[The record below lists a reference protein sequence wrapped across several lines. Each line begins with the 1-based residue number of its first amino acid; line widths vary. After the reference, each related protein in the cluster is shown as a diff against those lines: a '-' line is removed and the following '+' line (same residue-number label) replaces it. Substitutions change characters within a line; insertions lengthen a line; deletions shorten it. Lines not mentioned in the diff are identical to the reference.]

1 MRSGLRYGTDYVLY
15 AGHPAAAH
23 ADVAVLAVEEGAA
36 PADGGDTETTATPPP
51 PLTHAIVR
59 PARPL
64 AWLDV
69 EIGNRLA
76 CQVGKRLLLA
86 HVIVDGGRTH
96 GAPPPRPADLL
107 SRVTVEERL
116 VERWVPDADREAPI
130 V

>member
-23 ADVAVLAVEEGAA
+23 ADVAVLALEEGAA
-36 PADGGDTETTATPPP
+36 PGDGDSGALSSP
-51 PLTHAIVR
+51 PLAAAAAR

-86 HVIVDGGRTH
+86 HVVVNGGRA
-96 GAPPPRPADLL
+96 GGVAPPPRPDDLL